1 MSESTKDLSVLIKKG
16 LSYKAEIFPMP
27 ENSLYA
33 IEILEIYETD
43 QRNPNANFE
52 ILRLSQDQVTLSIV
66 MIQAFLEYIEQ
77 NPSTIKELLLFYHNG
92 YFIARNKGVFFPCSV
107 KSLIRF

>member
-33 IEILEIYETD
+33 IEIPEI
-43 QRNPNANFE
+43 
-52 ILRLSQDQVTLSIV
+52 S
-66 MIQAFLEYIEQ
+66 
-77 NPSTIKELLLFYHNG
+77 
-92 YFIARNKGVFFPCSV
+92 
-107 KSLIRF
+107 